1 MKIIN
6 IEWDADDDIKKTLP
20 ETMEFENGDDLSK
33 KEILF
38 LLERKFG
45 YSVNTFARDESGWHL
60 SPEELSA
67 LFGPPSI
74 PKYEGDPNES

>member
-6 IEWDADDDIKKTLP
+6 IEWNAGDDEKNKLP
-20 ETMEFENGDDLSK
+20 ETVEFENGDDLSK

-45 YSVNTFARDESGWHL
+45 YSVKIFARDESWKQL
-60 SPEELSA
+60 SPEELDA
-67 LFGPPSI
+67 MFGAH
-74 PKYEGDPNES
+74 DT